1 MGAVVTELKRCA
13 VVKATGRIDSDT
25 VPELEGTFKSLEKKG
40 KYRLVLDM
48 SEINFVSSK
57 GWWLLID
64 VQKACKHL
72 SRGELVLANIDKK
85 IRDSLKLIG
94 MDTYFKIFDDVTSA
108 VGSF

>member
-1 MGAVVTELKRCA
+1 MGAVVTEFKRCA
-13 VVKATGRIDSDT
+13 VVKAVGRIDSDT
-25 VPELEGTFKSLEKKG
+25 VPDLEETFKTLEKLG

-72 SRGELVLANIDKK
+72 SRGELVLVNIDKK

-94 MDTYFKIFDDVTSA
+94 MDTFFKIFDDVTSA